1 VFVDEELEKVKER
14 IRNDIS
20 ILAEE
25 KQDPDYNTPSYE
37 VIGDIAVINDLAD
50 VQRQEAVKGIL
61 HYNPNL
67 KTILLKKEG
76 LKGEFRIGDYEKLY
90 GEETETIHKEHGCRY
105 KVDVTK
111 AFFSE
116 REATERGRVLDSIEN
131 GEKILVMF
139 CGIGPYP
146 VLIAK
151 NKDVE
156 LTGIEKNPKAVS
168 YAKENVELNK
178 VEESVTIIEG
188 DVSKVV
194 SDLDGFDRILMPSPT
209 NASEFLDETMKA
221 SADGTKVTL
230 YGISEK
236 KKICLESLKNSYLR
250 KQEKQLRS

>member
-1 VFVDEELEKVKER
+1 
-14 IRNDIS
+14 
-20 ILAEE
+20 
-25 KQDPDYNTPSYE
+25 
-37 VIGDIAVINDLAD
+37 
-50 VQRQEAVKGIL
+50 
-61 HYNPNL
+61 
-67 KTILLKKEG
+67 
-76 LKGEFRIGDYEKLY
+76 
-90 GEETETIHKEHGCRY
+90 
-105 KVDVTK
+105 
-111 AFFSE
+111 
-116 REATERGRVLDSIEN
+116 
-131 GEKILVMF
+131 MF

-236 KKICLESLKNSYLR
+236 ENLFGEFKELIFEKARKNNFEVKISDERIVSDYSPHQSKVAIDFCLREI
-250 KQEKQLRS
+250 

>member
-1 VFVDEELEKVKER
+1 
-14 IRNDIS
+14 
-20 ILAEE
+20 
-25 KQDPDYNTPSYE
+25 
-37 VIGDIAVINDLAD
+37 
-50 VQRQEAVKGIL
+50 
-61 HYNPNL
+61 
-67 KTILLKKEG
+67 LLKKEG

-194 SDLDGFDRILMPSPT
+194 SDLDGFDG
-209 NASEFLDETMKA
+209 F
-221 SADGTKVTL
+221 
-230 YGISEK
+230 
-236 KKICLESLKNSYLR
+236 
-250 KQEKQLRS
+250 